1 MMMMPMVM
9 NHESCYEYLPAS
21 AGEEEEEIEG
31 GRVREKDGCRTRTTT
46 GAGDVQQLLLPQ
58 LAPFPLFCSS
68 GCGIQNRLPVP
79 TTTTAGIMRVK
90 TATVT
95 AMWAFVSRSTSLSL
109 SVSVCVCLCVVNRKC
124 KLKSQNR

>member
-21 AGEEEEEIEG
+21 AGEEEEEVEG
-31 GRVREKDGCRTRTTT
+31 GRVCERERDGCRTRTTT

-90 TATVT
+90 TAT
-95 AMWAFVSRSTSLSL
+95 AMWAFVSPYRSTSLSPSL
-109 SVSVCVCLCVVNRKC
+109 CLCVCVCVVNRK
-124 KLKSQNR
+124 L